1 MAYRSKK
8 RQVVAMVAMVAVG
21 IACANPLPTRTLGTV
36 APEAKTVPTD
46 ATMPTAVPQY
56 ALVCMAGS
64 LNFRSAPGTDQLVEY
79 VFPDGQL
86 VQVFKDMRSLP
97 DGSTWRR
104 TEYGWSNER
113 YLCLEEK

>member
-8 RQVVAMVAMVAVG
+8 RQVVAMLAMLAVG
-21 IACANPLPTRTLGTV
+21 IACANPLPTRTNGTA

-46 ATMPTAVPQY
+46 ATMPTDMPQY

-79 VFPDGQL
+79 VFPDGTL
-86 VQVFKDMRSLP
+86 VIVFEDTESLP

-104 TEYGWSNER
+104 TEFGWSNER
-113 YLCLEEK
+113 YLCMEAK

>member
-1 MAYRSKK
+1 MEIRRKK
-8 RQVVAMVAMVAVG
+8 QYLVAGILTLAVG
-21 IACANPLPTRTLGTV
+21 IACANPLPTRTTGTV

-46 ATMPTAVPQY
+46 ATMPTDMPQY

-79 VFPDGQL
+79 VFPDGTL
-86 VQVFKDMRSLP
+86 VRVMDETKSLP
-97 DGSTWRR
+97 DGSTWRL

-113 YLCLEEK
+113 YLCLEAE